1 MNVATDNSLI
11 FEDDEVIISG
21 GIFHGQPIVFAM
33 DFLKIVVVELANVFR
48 N

>member
-21 GIFHGQPIVFAM
+21 GNFHGQPIAFAK
-33 DFLKIVVVELANVFR
+33 DFLKIAVVELANVFR